1 MIQVNCASRTLHALA
16 HTMRSVENPILTDV
30 FKASVRRMSDF
41 EFTDVSGQTLT
52 KEPGSLNGWDPLY
65 MLCSPLMLRYMQ
77 SHYIRFACR
86 ESFVLKSLTD
96 CT

>member
-1 MIQVNCASRTLHALA
+1 
-16 HTMRSVENPILTDV
+16 
-30 FKASVRRMSDF
+30 MSDF
-41 EFTDVSGQTLT
+41 EFTDVTGQTLK

-65 MLCSPLMLRYMQ
+65 KLYSPLVFCISYC
-77 SHYIRFACR
+77 ICVACR